1 MLTSKQ
7 VALAA
12 LVELHIAVMH
22 RLEEIGAAA
31 SKEFSLE
38 KALDKMMAEW
48 KGMCFTF
55 VPYRDT
61 VGSLLAIS
69 TTHCKL
75 MFVCSHT
82 LRVCQSSQQ

>member
-1 MLTSKQ
+1 
-7 VALAA
+7 
-12 LVELHIAVMH
+12 MH

-61 VGSLLAIS
+61 VCVCVCVCVLLTVA
-69 TTHCKL
+69 
-75 MFVCSHT
+75 V
-82 LRVCQSSQQ
+82 QSPWLIVS